1 MHTRRF
7 RTVAACAAVLVA
19 TAVVAARPARS
30 ARADGDDDR
39 PKLVV
44 KARPAI
50 AIAPATVRLNAELV
64 GGANDYEQFYCPTIT
79 WDWDDG
85 TVSESSADCAPY
97 QAGVSEIQRHFN
109 VEHRFR
115 AGNYRV
121 LFSLKDHDKEVAAT
135 TVRIQIRPGLPD

>member
-1 MHTRRF
+1 
-7 RTVAACAAVLVA
+7 VLFA
-19 TAVVAARPARS
+19 TAALTARPVPS

-44 KARPAI
+44 RARPAI
-50 AIAPATVRLNAELV
+50 AIAPATVRLSAELV

-97 QAGVSEIQRHFN
+97 QAGVSEIQRHFS
-109 VEHRFR
+109 VEHRFH

-135 TVRIQIRPGLPD
+135 TVRIQIRPGMPD